1 MKKFLPFLILIS
13 ALSVSGS
20 AAFYSV
26 YGLSKLFAGAALQVI
41 IMASSLEIAK
51 LVIAT
56 LLHEYWTKL
65 NTMLKI
71 YLTIAT
77 VVLVLITS
85 AGIYG
90 FLSNAY
96 QLTANQ
102 DKIVTRG
109 IELVDTKQKVFEQS
123 KSEYTSEKETIIK
136 SISELRNSLA
146 NPGQVQFVDKRTGK
160 VITSTSND
168 PRARKSLEI
177 QLEDA
182 IKRRDE
188 LTQKIQIASD
198 SIGKF
203 EVEKIELENNSDAA
217 AELGPLKY
225 ISGLTG
231 VPMDNVVNYFL
242 LLIIFVFDP
251 LAIALVLAANFA
263 FKHGRLPI
271 VSKTTET
278 DNIFSDTI
286 NTENI
291 TTDTTT
297 KISETNTI
305 QTFEPVQTESVITE
319 DKPKKTSR
327 SKKKVTPNQIVKQ
340 RKIIKTYPD
349 GNIETAEVINPSLQ
363 VTEPD
368 NTDDYEYTPHL
379 SPEQIR
385 NMSQETIRE
394 YLNRRK

>member
-1 MKKFLPFLILIS
+1 MKKFLPYLILFS
-13 ALSVSGS
+13 ALAVSGS

-26 YGLSKLFAGAALQVI
+26 YGLSKLFAGAAFQVI

-51 LVIAT
+51 LIIAT
-56 LLHEYWTKL
+56 LLHEYWNNINKL
-65 NTMLKI
+65 LRV
-71 YLTIAT
+71 YLTVAT
-77 VVLVLITS
+77 IVLVIITS

-102 DKIVTRG
+102 DRIVTRG

-123 KSEYTSEKETIIK
+123 KSEYTAEKETIIK

-146 NPGQVQFVDKRTGK
+146 NPGQVQFIDRRTGK
-160 VITSTSND
+160 IITSTSND
-168 PRARKSLEI
+168 PRARKSLEN
-177 QLEDA
+177 QLDDA

-231 VPMDNVVNYFL
+231 VPMDRVVNYFL

-263 FKHGRLPI
+263 FKQ
-271 VSKTTET
+271 SKSSIKTEQSNIIQDNNTVTET
-278 DNIFSDTI
+278 V
-286 NTENI
+286 NTESQSE
-291 TTDTTT
+291 
-297 KISETNTI
+297 IS
-305 QTFEPVQTESVITE
+305 
-319 DKPKKTSR
+319 
-327 SKKKVTPNQIVKQ
+327 NQIQSNNSNKVQNK
-340 RKIIKTYPD
+340 
-349 GNIETAEVINPSLQ
+349 
-363 VTEPD
+363 TEP
-368 NTDDYEYTPHL
+368 TPEKKRINL
-379 SPEQIR
+379 ISR
-385 NMSQETIRE
+385 LLKNVK
-394 YLNRRK
+394 L

>member
-1 MKKFLPFLILIS
+1 MNKLLPYLILLS

-26 YGLSKLFAGAALQVI
+26 YGLSKLFAGASTQVI
-41 IMASSLEIAK
+41 IMASSLEVAK

-56 LLHEYWTKL
+56 LLHKYWSSINL
-65 NTMLKI
+65 LLKT

-77 VVLVLITS
+77 ITLVLITS

-96 QLTANQ
+96 QLTANK

-109 IELVDTKQKVFEQS
+109 IELIDTKQKVFEQS
-123 KSEYTSEKETIIK
+123 KSEYSVEKETIIK
-136 SISELRNSLA
+136 SISELRKSLA
-146 NPGQVQFVDKRTGK
+146 NPGQVQFVDKKSGK
-160 VITSTSND
+160 IVTSTSNNAQ
-168 PRARKSLEI
+168 ARKSLEI

-188 LTQKIQIASD
+188 LTKKIQIASD

-203 EVEKIELENNSDAA
+203 EVQKIETENNSDAA

-231 VPMDNVVNYFL
+231 LPMDRIVNYFL

-251 LAIALVLAANFA
+251 LAIALVLASSFA
-263 FKHGRLPI
+263 FDKMQR
-271 VSKTTET
+271 E
-278 DNIFSDTI
+278 
-286 NTENI
+286 
-291 TTDTTT
+291 
-297 KISETNTI
+297 ISEKTRILNSSISEPSSVEEKKSEVVSNNENTPAVEKIYNTI
-305 QTFEPVQTESVITE
+305 QNKRKTT
-319 DKPKKTSR
+319 PKK
-327 SKKKVTPNQIVKQ
+327 VKE
-340 RKIIKTYPD
+340 RRVLKFEAD
-349 GNIETAEVINPSLQ
+349 GNIGQTEEFVYDEYPELDLDLSLH
-363 VTEPD
+363 ELPD
-368 NTDDYEYTPHL
+368 L

-385 NMSQETIRE
+385 NMSHEAVQN
-394 YLNRRK
+394 YLKNKNN

>member
-203 EVEKIELENNSDAA
+203 EVEKIELENN
-217 AELGPLKY
+217 
-225 ISGLTG
+225 
-231 VPMDNVVNYFL
+231 
-242 LLIIFVFDP
+242 LI
-251 LAIALVLAANFA
+251 
-263 FKHGRLPI
+263 
-271 VSKTTET
+271 
-278 DNIFSDTI
+278 
-286 NTENI
+286 
-291 TTDTTT
+291 
-297 KISETNTI
+297 
-305 QTFEPVQTESVITE
+305 
-319 DKPKKTSR
+319 
-327 SKKKVTPNQIVKQ
+327 
-340 RKIIKTYPD
+340 
-349 GNIETAEVINPSLQ
+349 
-363 VTEPD
+363 
-368 NTDDYEYTPHL
+368 
-379 SPEQIR
+379 
-385 NMSQETIRE
+385 
-394 YLNRRK
+394 

>member
-1 MKKFLPFLILIS
+1 MKKILPFIILLS

-56 LLHEYWTKL
+56 LLHEYWTRL
-65 NTMLKI
+65 NIMLKI
-71 YLTIAT
+71 YLTVAT

-123 KSEYTSEKETIIK
+123 KLEYTTEKESIIE
-136 SISELRNSLA
+136 SISQLRNSLA
-146 NPGQVQFVDKRTGK
+146 NPGQVQFVDKRSGK
-160 VITSTSND
+160 IVTSTSND

-177 QLEDA
+177 QLDDA

-198 SIGKF
+198 SIGEF

-231 VPMDNVVNYFL
+231 IPMDRVVNYFL

-263 FKHGRLPI
+263 FKN
-271 VSKTTET
+271 SKQEYTKTEISEPT
-278 DNIFSDTI
+278 SVVFSDVLQPI
-286 NTENI
+286 ESESNI
-291 TTDTTT
+291 VLE
-297 KISETNTI
+297 SSNI
-305 QTFEPVQTESVITE
+305 QTEDNNIEITKPE
-319 DKPKKTSR
+319 KKKPKTDKII
-327 SKKKVTPNQIVKQ
+327 KK
-340 RKIIKTYPD
+340 RKIVKTYPD
-349 GNIETAEVINPSLQ
+349 GNIETAEVP
-363 VTEPD
+363 
-368 NTDDYEYTPHL
+368 TDDSAINIVREDFEYTPHL

-385 NMSQETIRE
+385 NMSPETIRE
-394 YLNRRK
+394 YLTRKK

>member
-1 MKKFLPFLILIS
+1 MKKFLPYLILFS

-26 YGLSKLFAGAALQVI
+26 YGLSKLFAGASLQVI

-56 LLHEYWTKL
+56 LLHRYWSSINNL
-65 NTMLKI
+65 LKV

-123 KSEYTSEKETIIK
+123 KSEYTAEKESIIK

-160 VITSTSND
+160 IVTSTSND

-177 QLEDA
+177 QLDDA

-225 ISGLTG
+225 ISALTG
-231 VPMDNVVNYFL
+231 VTMDRIVNYFL

-251 LAIALVLAANFA
+251 LAIALVLASNFA
-263 FKHGRLPI
+263 FTQMKREEEIEHEQKREQEIIEAEMIEKQRIESLPA
-271 VSKTTET
+271 V
-278 DNIFSDTI
+278 
-286 NTENI
+286 ENI
-291 TTDTTT
+291 Y
-297 KISETNTI
+297 NAI
-305 QTFEPVQTESVITE
+305 Q
-319 DKPKKTSR
+319 
-327 SKKKVTPNQIVKQ
+327 KKKQNPNRVLKERKIVKVKSDGDIVTEEVEPMITTPELSPNQIK
-340 RKIIKTYPD
+340 
-349 GNIETAEVINPSLQ
+349 
-363 VTEPD
+363 
-368 NTDDYEYTPHL
+368 
-379 SPEQIR
+379 
-385 NMSQETIRE
+385 NMSHEAVQN
-394 YLNRRK
+394 YLKNMNKS

>member
-1 MKKFLPFLILIS
+1 MKKFLPYLILFS

-26 YGLSKLFAGAALQVI
+26 YGLSKLFAGASLQVI

-56 LLHEYWTKL
+56 LLHRYWSTINNL
-65 NTMLKI
+65 LKV

-109 IELVDTKQKVFEQS
+109 IELVDTKQKIFEQS
-123 KSEYTSEKETIIK
+123 KSEYTAEKESIIK

-146 NPGQVQFVDKRTGK
+146 NPGQVQFVDKKTGK
-160 VITSTSND
+160 VITSRSND

-177 QLEDA
+177 QLDDA

-225 ISGLTG
+225 ISALTG
-231 VPMDNVVNYFL
+231 VTMDRIVNYFL

-251 LAIALVLAANFA
+251 LAIALVLASNFA
-263 FKHGRLPI
+263 FTQMRRENEIEEEQKREQEIIEAETIEKQRLESLPA
-271 VSKTTET
+271 V
-278 DNIFSDTI
+278 
-286 NTENI
+286 ENI
-291 TTDTTT
+291 Y
-297 KISETNTI
+297 NAI
-305 QTFEPVQTESVITE
+305 Q
-319 DKPKKTSR
+319 
-327 SKKKVTPNQIVKQ
+327 KKKQNPNRILKERKIIKVKSDGDIVTEEVTVDKNTPELTPNQIK
-340 RKIIKTYPD
+340 
-349 GNIETAEVINPSLQ
+349 
-363 VTEPD
+363 
-368 NTDDYEYTPHL
+368 
-379 SPEQIR
+379 
-385 NMSQETIRE
+385 NMSHEAVQN
-394 YLNRRK
+394 YLKSVTKS

>member
-1 MKKFLPFLILIS
+1 MKKFLPYIILFS
-13 ALSVSGS
+13 ALAVSGS

-26 YGLSKLFAGAALQVI
+26 YGLSKLFAGASLQVI
-41 IMASSLEIAK
+41 IMAGSLEVSK

-56 LLHEYWTKL
+56 LLHEYWDRL
-65 NTMLKI
+65 NKILRI
-71 YLTIAT
+71 YLSIAT
-77 VVLVLITS
+77 IILVIITS

-109 IELVDTKQKVFEQS
+109 IELVDTKQSVFEQS
-123 KSEYTSEKETIIK
+123 KNDYTSEKETIIN
-136 SISELRNSLA
+136 SISELRKSLS

-168 PRARKSLEI
+168 AKARASLEK
-177 QLEDA
+177 QLDDA

-203 EVEKIELENNSDAA
+203 EVEKIQLENNSDAV

-231 VPMDNVVNYFL
+231 VPMDKVVNYFL

-251 LAIALVLAANFA
+251 LAISLVLAANFA
-263 FKHGRLPI
+263 FKESFKTKETEDESLILNDSVFKNDLNTEIVTTQDNSEDVMIDSIKDTQKDDKLEKRLQLIREKKQVVNSKDSVDVKKNKTKKKQTIDNDAI
-271 VSKTTET
+271 VNSVNLSANQIKNMSHEALKKYIQ
-278 DNIFSDTI
+278 DNI
-286 NTENI
+286 
-291 TTDTTT
+291 
-297 KISETNTI
+297 
-305 QTFEPVQTESVITE
+305 
-319 DKPKKTSR
+319 KK
-327 SKKKVTPNQIVKQ
+327 
-340 RKIIKTYPD
+340 
-349 GNIETAEVINPSLQ
+349 
-363 VTEPD
+363 
-368 NTDDYEYTPHL
+368 
-379 SPEQIR
+379 
-385 NMSQETIRE
+385 
-394 YLNRRK
+394 

>member
-1 MKKFLPFLILIS
+1 MNKFLPYLILFS

-26 YGLSKLFAGAALQVI
+26 YGLSKLFAGASLQVI

-56 LLHEYWTKL
+56 LLHRYWSSINNL
-65 NTMLKI
+65 LKV

-109 IELVDTKQKVFEQS
+109 IELVDTKQKIFEQS
-123 KSEYTSEKETIIK
+123 KSEYTAEKETIFK

-160 VITSTSND
+160 LITSRSND

-177 QLEDA
+177 QLDDA

-225 ISGLTG
+225 ISALTG
-231 VPMDNVVNYFL
+231 VTMDRIVNYFL

-251 LAIALVLAANFA
+251 LAIALVLASSFA
-263 FKHGRLPI
+263 FTQMKRENEI
-271 VSKTTET
+271 EEDQKREQE
-278 DNIFSDTI
+278 II
-286 NTENI
+286 EAENI
-291 TTDTTT
+291 EKQRIESLPAVENIYNAIQKKKQNPNRIIKER
-297 KISETNTI
+297 KIVKVKPDGDIVTQEV
-305 QTFEPVQTESVITE
+305 EPVINAAEL
-319 DKPKKTSR
+319 
-327 SKKKVTPNQIVKQ
+327 TPNQIK
-340 RKIIKTYPD
+340 
-349 GNIETAEVINPSLQ
+349 
-363 VTEPD
+363 
-368 NTDDYEYTPHL
+368 
-379 SPEQIR
+379 
-385 NMSQETIRE
+385 NMSHEAVQN
-394 YLNRRK
+394 YLKNMNK

>member
-1 MKKFLPFLILIS
+1 MKKFLPYLILFS

-26 YGLSKLFAGAALQVI
+26 YGLSKLFAGASLQVI

-56 LLHEYWTKL
+56 LLHRYWDSINRL
-65 NTMLKI
+65 LKI

-123 KSEYTSEKETIIK
+123 KSEYTAEKESIIK

-168 PRARKSLEI
+168 PRARKSLEF
-177 QLEDA
+177 QLDDA

-225 ISGLTG
+225 ISALTG
-231 VPMDNVVNYFL
+231 VTMDRIVNYFL

-251 LAIALVLAANFA
+251 LAIALVLASSFA
-263 FKHGRLPI
+263 FGQMKHEKLKEEEEAREKELKEAEILEQQRIESLPA
-271 VSKTTET
+271 V
-278 DNIFSDTI
+278 
-286 NTENI
+286 ENI
-291 TTDTTT
+291 Y
-297 KISETNTI
+297 NAI
-305 QTFEPVQTESVITE
+305 Q
-319 DKPKKTSR
+319 
-327 SKKKVTPNQIVKQ
+327 KKKQNPNRVLKERRVVKVEPDGDIVTEEVNSVPELTPNQIK
-340 RKIIKTYPD
+340 
-349 GNIETAEVINPSLQ
+349 
-363 VTEPD
+363 
-368 NTDDYEYTPHL
+368 
-379 SPEQIR
+379 
-385 NMSQETIRE
+385 NMSHEAVE
-394 YLNRRK
+394 KYLKSKNK

>member
-1 MKKFLPFLILIS
+1 MMKKFLPYLILFS

-26 YGLSKLFAGAALQVI
+26 YGLSKLFAGASLQVI

-56 LLHEYWTKL
+56 LLHRYWSTINNL
-65 NTMLKI
+65 LKV

-109 IELVDTKQKVFEQS
+109 IELVDTKQKIFEQS
-123 KSEYTSEKETIIK
+123 KSEYTAEKESIIR

-146 NPGQVQFVDKRTGK
+146 NPGQVQFVDKKTGK
-160 VITSTSND
+160 VITSRSND

-177 QLEDA
+177 QLDDA

-225 ISGLTG
+225 ISALTG
-231 VPMDNVVNYFL
+231 VTMDRIVNYFL

-251 LAIALVLAANFA
+251 LAIALVLASNFA
-263 FKHGRLPI
+263 FTQMRRENEIEEEQKREQEIIEAETIEKQRLESLPA
-271 VSKTTET
+271 V
-278 DNIFSDTI
+278 
-286 NTENI
+286 ENI
-291 TTDTTT
+291 Y
-297 KISETNTI
+297 NAI
-305 QTFEPVQTESVITE
+305 Q
-319 DKPKKTSR
+319 
-327 SKKKVTPNQIVKQ
+327 KKKQNPNRILKERKIIKVKSDGDIVTEEVTVDKNTPELTPNQIK
-340 RKIIKTYPD
+340 
-349 GNIETAEVINPSLQ
+349 
-363 VTEPD
+363 
-368 NTDDYEYTPHL
+368 
-379 SPEQIR
+379 
-385 NMSQETIRE
+385 NMSHEAVQN
-394 YLNRRK
+394 YLKSVTKS

>member
-1 MKKFLPFLILIS
+1 MNKILPYLILFS

-26 YGLSKLFAGAALQVI
+26 YGLSKLFAGASTQVI

-56 LLHEYWTKL
+56 LLHKYWDSI
-65 NTMLKI
+65 NTLLKV

-77 VVLVLITS
+77 VTLVLITS

-96 QLTANQ
+96 QLTANK

-109 IELVDTKQKVFEQS
+109 IELVDTKQQVFEQS
-123 KSEYTSEKETIIK
+123 KLEYTTEKESIVK

-146 NPGQVQFVDKRTGK
+146 NPGQVQFVDKKTGK

-168 PRARKSLEI
+168 FRARKSLEI
-177 QLEDA
+177 QLDDA

-188 LTQKIQIASD
+188 LTKKIQIVSD

-203 EVEKIELENNSDAA
+203 EVEKIQLENNSDAA

-231 VPMDNVVNYFL
+231 LPMDRVVNYFL
-242 LLIIFVFDP
+242 ILIIFVFDP
-251 LAIALVLAANFA
+251 LAIALVLAASFA
-263 FKHGRLPI
+263 FDKMKQTSP
-271 VSKTTET
+271 KT
-278 DNIFSDTI
+278 NILNVEEK
-286 NTENI
+286 NTTPE
-291 TTDTTT
+291 
-297 KISETNTI
+297 ISEQKKTEVDTNSDHIAAVEKIYNTI
-305 QTFEPVQTESVITE
+305 QSKRKTN
-319 DKPKKTSR
+319 PKK
-327 SKKKVTPNQIVKQ
+327 VKE
-340 RKIIKTYPD
+340 RRVVKFEAD
-349 GNIETAEVINPSLQ
+349 GNIGQTEDVTYDEYPELQPDLSLH
-363 VTEPD
+363 ELPD
-368 NTDDYEYTPHL
+368 L

-385 NMSQETIRE
+385 NMSHEAVE
-394 YLNRRK
+394 NYLKIKNSQ

>member
-1 MKKFLPFLILIS
+1 MNKVLPYLILFS

-26 YGLSKLFAGAALQVI
+26 YGLSKLFAGASTQVI

-56 LLHEYWTKL
+56 LLHRYWDSINVL
-65 NTMLKI
+65 LKT

-77 VVLVLITS
+77 ITLVLITS

-109 IELVDTKQKVFEQS
+109 IELVDTKQKVFVQS
-123 KSEYTSEKETIIK
+123 KNEFVSEKETVVK
-136 SISELRNSLA
+136 SIVDLRNSLA

-160 VITSTSND
+160 VVTSTSNNQQ
-168 PRARKSLEI
+168 ARKALEK
-177 QLEDA
+177 QLDDA

-203 EVEKIELENNSDAA
+203 EVKKIELENNSDAA

-231 VPMDNVVNYFL
+231 IPMDRVVNYFL

-263 FKHGRLPI
+263 FDKMK
-271 VSKTTET
+271 SKQLENSQTNIISSNIQSELHSEITDQKKTESET
-278 DNIFSDTI
+278 V
-286 NTENI
+286 ENI
-291 TTDTTT
+291 Y
-297 KISETNTI
+297 KNI
-305 QTFEPVQTESVITE
+305 QKKRQQ
-319 DKPKKTSR
+319 PKK
-327 SKKKVTPNQIVKQ
+327 QIKERRVVKFE
-340 RKIIKTYPD
+340 PD
-349 GNIETAEVINPSLQ
+349 GNIQTEEFISDEDIKSDLDLSLH
-363 VTEPD
+363 ELPD
-368 NTDDYEYTPHL
+368 LT
-379 SPEQIR
+379 PEQIR
-385 NMSQETIRE
+385 NMNHEAVQD
-394 YLNRRK
+394 YLIQKNST

>member
-1 MKKFLPFLILIS
+1 MGKFLPYLILIS

-26 YGLSKLFAGAALQVI
+26 YGLSKLFAGASLQVV

-56 LLHEYWTKL
+56 LLHRYWDSINRL
-65 NTMLKI
+65 LKI

-109 IELVDTKQKVFEQS
+109 IELVDTKQNIFEQS
-123 KSEYTSEKETIIK
+123 KLEYTAEKETIIK

-146 NPGQVQFVDKRTGK
+146 NPGQVQFVDKRSGK
-160 VITSTSND
+160 VVTSTSNN
-168 PRARKSLEI
+168 PQARKSLEI
-177 QLEDA
+177 QLNDA

-188 LTQKIQIASD
+188 LTQQIQIASD

-225 ISGLTG
+225 ISSLTG
-231 VPMDNVVNYFL
+231 ITMDRIVNYFL

-251 LAIALVLAANFA
+251 LAIALVLASSFA
-263 FKHGRLPI
+263 FSQMKRETEIEEELKRETEIREAELKEQERIQSLPA
-271 VSKTTET
+271 V
-278 DNIFSDTI
+278 
-286 NTENI
+286 ENI
-291 TTDTTT
+291 Y
-297 KISETNTI
+297 NTI
-305 QTFEPVQTESVITE
+305 Q
-319 DKPKKTSR
+319 
-327 SKKKVTPNQIVKQ
+327 KKKQNPNRILKERRVVKIESDGDIVTADVNELTPNQIK
-340 RKIIKTYPD
+340 
-349 GNIETAEVINPSLQ
+349 
-363 VTEPD
+363 
-368 NTDDYEYTPHL
+368 
-379 SPEQIR
+379 
-385 NMSQETIRE
+385 NMSHEAVER
-394 YLNRRK
+394 YLKTKNSK

>member
-1 MKKFLPFLILIS
+1 MNKLLPYLILFS

-26 YGLSKLFAGAALQVI
+26 YGLSKLFAGASTQVI
-41 IMASSLEIAK
+41 IMASSLEISK

-56 LLHEYWTKL
+56 LLHRYWDSINKL
-65 NTMLKI
+65 LKV

-77 VVLVLITS
+77 ITLVIITS

-123 KSEYTSEKETIIK
+123 KSEYSAEKESIVK

-160 VITSTSND
+160 IVTSRSND
-168 PRARKSLEI
+168 PKARKSLEI

-182 IKRRDE
+182 IRRRDE

-225 ISGLTG
+225 ISSLTG
-231 VPMDNVVNYFL
+231 IDMSRIVNYFL

-251 LAIALVLAANFA
+251 LAIALVLAASFA
-263 FKHGRLPI
+263 FKQMRLEQRIQFEQIREKQLHEAELIEKQRLESLPA
-271 VSKTTET
+271 V
-278 DNIFSDTI
+278 
-286 NTENI
+286 ENI
-291 TTDTTT
+291 YNAIQKKKQNPNRVLKER
-297 KISETNTI
+297 KIVKIKNDGDIVTE
-305 QTFEPVQTESVITE
+305 EVPTESE
-319 DKPKKTSR
+319 L
-327 SKKKVTPNQIVKQ
+327 TPNQIK
-340 RKIIKTYPD
+340 
-349 GNIETAEVINPSLQ
+349 
-363 VTEPD
+363 
-368 NTDDYEYTPHL
+368 
-379 SPEQIR
+379 
-385 NMSQETIRE
+385 NMSHEAVER
-394 YLNRRK
+394 YLKTKNNS

>member
-1 MKKFLPFLILIS
+1 MKKLLPYLILFS

-26 YGLSKLFAGAALQVI
+26 YGLSKLFAGASTQVI
-41 IMASSLEIAK
+41 IMASSLELAK

-56 LLHEYWTKL
+56 LLHSYWNSL
-65 NTMLKI
+65 NVLLKT

-77 VVLVLITS
+77 VTLVLITS

-109 IELVDTKQKVFEQS
+109 IELVDTKQKVFETS
-123 KSEYTSEKETIIK
+123 KNEFVAEKETVVK
-136 SISELRNSLA
+136 SIVDLRNSLA
-146 NPGQVQFVDKRTGK
+146 NPGQVQFVDRKTGK
-160 VITSTSND
+160 VVTSTSNNQQ
-168 PRARKSLEI
+168 ARKALEK
-177 QLEDA
+177 QLDDA

-203 EVEKIELENNSDAA
+203 EVNKIELENNSDAA

-231 VPMDNVVNYFL
+231 VPMDRVVNYFL

-263 FKHGRLPI
+263 FEKMRKESLNI
-271 VSKTTET
+271 ITEKNNKTNNLQSNISISEEVKPEIIEQKKVETEVV
-278 DNIFSDTI
+278 
-286 NTENI
+286 ENI
-291 TTDTTT
+291 D
-297 KISETNTI
+297 KTI
-305 QTFEPVQTESVITE
+305 QKKVQ
-319 DKPKKTSR
+319 KPKR
-327 SKKKVTPNQIVKQ
+327 QVKQ
-340 RKIIKTYPD
+340 RRVVKFEPD
-349 GNIETAEVINPSLQ
+349 GNIQTEEFISDEDIKSDLDLSLH
-363 VTEPD
+363 ELPD
-368 NTDDYEYTPHL
+368 LT
-379 SPEQIR
+379 PEQIR
-385 NMSQETIRE
+385 NMSHEAVQE
-394 YLNRRK
+394 YLRQKNSK

>member
-1 MKKFLPFLILIS
+1 MMKKFLPFLILFS

-26 YGLSKLFAGAALQVI
+26 YGLSKLFAGASLQVI

-56 LLHEYWTKL
+56 LLHRYWDSINRL
-65 NTMLKI
+65 LKI

-77 VVLVLITS
+77 IVLVLITS

-109 IELVDTKQKVFEQS
+109 IELVDTKQKIFEQS
-123 KSEYTSEKETIIK
+123 KLEYTAEKETIIK

-160 VITSTSND
+160 VITSTSNN
-168 PRARKSLEI
+168 PQARKSLET
-177 QLEDA
+177 QLNDA

-188 LTQKIQIASD
+188 LTQKIQVASD

-225 ISGLTG
+225 ISSLTG
-231 VPMDNVVNYFL
+231 VTMDRIVNYFL

-251 LAIALVLAANFA
+251 LAIALVLASNFA
-263 FKHGRLPI
+263 FTRMREEREIELQKQIEDEIKQSELLEKQRIESTPA
-271 VSKTTET
+271 V
-278 DNIFSDTI
+278 
-286 NTENI
+286 ENI
-291 TTDTTT
+291 YN
-297 KISETNTI
+297 SI
-305 QTFEPVQTESVITE
+305 Q
-319 DKPKKTSR
+319 
-327 SKKKVTPNQIVKQ
+327 KKKQNPIKSNPNKVLKERRIVKVEPDGDIVTEEVNIDQLSSELSANQIK
-340 RKIIKTYPD
+340 
-349 GNIETAEVINPSLQ
+349 
-363 VTEPD
+363 
-368 NTDDYEYTPHL
+368 
-379 SPEQIR
+379 
-385 NMSQETIRE
+385 NMSHEAVE
-394 YLNRRK
+394 KYLKSKNK

>member
-1 MKKFLPFLILIS
+1 MMKKFLPFLILFS

-26 YGLSKLFAGAALQVI
+26 YGLSKLFAGASLQVI
-41 IMASSLEIAK
+41 IMASSLEVAK

-56 LLHEYWTKL
+56 LLHRYWDSINRL
-65 NTMLKI
+65 LKI

-77 VVLVLITS
+77 IVLVLITS

-109 IELVDTKQKVFEQS
+109 IELVDTKQNIFEQS
-123 KSEYTSEKETIIK
+123 KLEYIAEKETIIK

-146 NPGQVQFVDKRTGK
+146 NPGQVQFIDKRSGK
-160 VITSTSND
+160 VVTSTSNN
-168 PRARKSLEI
+168 PQARKSLEI
-177 QLEDA
+177 QLNDA

-225 ISGLTG
+225 ISSLTG
-231 VPMDNVVNYFL
+231 VTMDRIVNYFL

-251 LAIALVLAANFA
+251 LAIALVLASNFA
-263 FKHGRLPI
+263 FTRMREEREIELQKQIEDEIKQSEFLEKQRIESTPA
-271 VSKTTET
+271 V
-278 DNIFSDTI
+278 
-286 NTENI
+286 ENI
-291 TTDTTT
+291 YN
-297 KISETNTI
+297 SI
-305 QTFEPVQTESVITE
+305 Q
-319 DKPKKTSR
+319 
-327 SKKKVTPNQIVKQ
+327 KKKQNPIKPNPNKVLKERRIVKVEPDGDIVTEEVNIDQLSSELSPNQIK
-340 RKIIKTYPD
+340 
-349 GNIETAEVINPSLQ
+349 
-363 VTEPD
+363 
-368 NTDDYEYTPHL
+368 
-379 SPEQIR
+379 
-385 NMSQETIRE
+385 NMSHEAVE
-394 YLNRRK
+394 KYLKSKNKQ

>member
-1 MKKFLPFLILIS
+1 MNKLLPYLILIS

-26 YGLSKLFAGAALQVI
+26 YGLSKLFAGASLQVI

-56 LLHEYWTKL
+56 LLHRYWDSINVL
-65 NTMLKI
+65 LKT

-77 VVLVLITS
+77 VTLVLITS

-96 QLTANQ
+96 QLTANK

-109 IELVDTKQKVFEQS
+109 IELIDTKQKVFENS
-123 KSEYTSEKETIIK
+123 KNEFVSEKETIIK

-160 VITSTSND
+160 LVTSTSSNQQT
-168 PRARKSLEI
+168 RKALEK
-177 QLEDA
+177 QLDDA

-198 SIGKF
+198 SIGNF
-203 EVEKIELENNSDAA
+203 EVKKIELENNSDAA

-225 ISGLTG
+225 ITGLTG
-231 VPMDNVVNYFL
+231 IPMERVVNYFL

-251 LAIALVLAANFA
+251 LAIALVLASSFA
-263 FKHGRLPI
+263 FKRMQIEKLEHDERIRIEEEIAAELAEQQKI
-271 VSKTTET
+271 ETTPAV
-278 DNIFSDTI
+278 
-286 NTENI
+286 ENI
-291 TTDTTT
+291 Y
-297 KISETNTI
+297 KNI
-305 QTFEPVQTESVITE
+305 Q
-319 DKPKKTSR
+319 KKRLNPKKITKER
-327 SKKKVTPNQIVKQ
+327 RVVKVEPDGDIVTREILLDEDGNELTPNQIK
-340 RKIIKTYPD
+340 
-349 GNIETAEVINPSLQ
+349 
-363 VTEPD
+363 
-368 NTDDYEYTPHL
+368 
-379 SPEQIR
+379 
-385 NMSQETIRE
+385 NMSHQAVEDYIKNKTT
-394 YLNRRK
+394 